1 MEPTHQ
7 SQPHNAPP
15 HRRIKHKGL
24 IIAFVIFLALILLIV
39 WFAFSSPG
47 ESNKITGFAIGNT
60 EKNPIKLKGEL
71 TIPDLKI
78 NNKINKIEIITTAS
92 ANTILYI
99 GDEKFDLS
107 KVADSSIVIF
117 DFNGK
122 ISFNSKKI
130 LNLDGKAT
138 QILIN
143 GIPTTPQSGDTIKI
157 GVDENFLYKSLKI
170 KDISLR
176 SLSYIT
182 SGTIKIND
190 QKISIDLH
198 DEQIDI
204 RGFQGNLEVEEFI
217 FKINGQ
223 ADKLEVQGKLDLK
236 VS

>member
-1 MEPTHQ
+1 MEQ
-7 SQPHNAPP
+7 IRLSQPHQPAK
-15 HRRIKHKGL
+15 HRKIKHKGL
-24 IIAFVIFLALILLIV
+24 MITFVAFLALMLLIF
-39 WFAFSSPG
+39 WFAFSSSEG
-47 ESNKITGFAIGNT
+47 SNKITGFTIGNIGNT
-60 EKNPIKLKGEL
+60 EKNPIKVKAEL

-78 NNKINKIEIITTAS
+78 NNKIDKIEIITTAS
-92 ANTILYI
+92 ANTILFI

-107 KVADSSIVIF
+107 KVGDSSIIIF
-117 DFNGK
+117 DFNGE

-157 GVDENFLYKSLKI
+157 GVNENFLYKSLKI

-176 SLSYIT
+176 SLSYI
-182 SGTIKIND
+182 ND
-190 QKISIDLH
+190 QKVSIDLH

-204 RGFQGNLEVEEFI
+204 RGFQGNLEVKEFVLE
-217 FKINGQ
+217 INGQ
-223 ADKLEVQGKLDLK
+223 ADKLEIKGKLDLK